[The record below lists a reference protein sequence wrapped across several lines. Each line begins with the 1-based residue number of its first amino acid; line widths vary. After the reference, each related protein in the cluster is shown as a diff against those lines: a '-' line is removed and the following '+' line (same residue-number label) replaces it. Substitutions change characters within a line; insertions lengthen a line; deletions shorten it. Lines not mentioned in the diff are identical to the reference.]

1 MASQEIYESSA
12 ILLQVRKPARLTS
25 QKCHSWLVAE
35 SRRETRHQAA
45 ASLSFTHCIHAWET
59 GWQDSEMDSTTII
72 QQNWG
77 RYLQGL
83 RKVSLGEA
91 GPKDKRR
98 CASHADSD
106 VHSKISWINSSKNF
120 LKKNY
125 ILSLSHSELSSH
137 IYLPPS
143 LQNNTGPQLLSES
156 QCPDILINLEY
167 KPKKKSLSIPYWWTI
182 AHTSKHQSSHTELTA
197 QITFDVIMREETG
210 KSKNIYTK
218 IQKAT
223 VYVR

>member
-35 SRRETRHQAA
+35 SRRETKHQAA
-45 ASLSFTHCIHAWET
+45 ASLSLTHCIHAWET

-120 LKKNY
+120 LKKK
-125 ILSLSHSELSSH
+125 L
-137 IYLPPS
+137 YLEPVS
-143 LQNNTGPQLLSES
+143 LQSYQATYIYPRV
-156 QCPDILINLEY
+156 Y
-167 KPKKKSLSIPYWWTI
+167 KIKQD
-182 AHTSKHQSSHTELTA
+182 HSSFLRASALTFSS
-197 QITFDVIMREETG
+197 T
-210 KSKNIYTK
+210 
-218 IQKAT
+218 
-223 VYVR
+223 